1 MGPVCGGEGMG
12 VMTELRKWGGD
23 KLKQVRVGEKR
34 GLDGAERERRD
45 NRRIIWDNRSL
56 IRKHTAMKVI

>member
-45 NRRIIWDNRSL
+45 NRRII
-56 IRKHTAMKVI
+56 